1 MISPVRIWRRQ
12 ATIRSLLN
20 KQGKVIAYTTIMVPG
35 TDFKQYAPYM
45 VAVVEFDNGERATGP
60 VVDTG
65 SGEPQIG
72 DKVVAILRKVRQ
84 TGSEDVIAYGVKFRP
99 LTSRS

>member
-1 MISPVRIWRRQ
+1 
-12 ATIRSLLN
+12 
-20 KQGKVIAYTTIMVPG
+20 
-35 TDFKQYAPYM
+35 M

-65 SGEPQIG
+65 TGDVQIG
-72 DKVVAILRKVRQ
+72 DTVVAILRKVRQ

-99 LTSRS
+99 LTPRS